1 MRKEDT
7 ICDSMMMPSTKYLP
21 EIKEEEGKLVDEQTV
36 LLRQYTFGG
45 RGTTSPLRTPDVET
59 STDDKER
66 RDIINNKH
74 NKLQTDSV
82 SHQKHPN
89 NNITS
94 VQLEGKNIMFFF
106 FFFFNRV

>member
-45 RGTTSPLRTPDVET
+45 RGTTDVET

-94 VQLEGKNIMFFF
+94 VQLEGKNIIIIFLFL
-106 FFFFNRV
+106 FFFNRV